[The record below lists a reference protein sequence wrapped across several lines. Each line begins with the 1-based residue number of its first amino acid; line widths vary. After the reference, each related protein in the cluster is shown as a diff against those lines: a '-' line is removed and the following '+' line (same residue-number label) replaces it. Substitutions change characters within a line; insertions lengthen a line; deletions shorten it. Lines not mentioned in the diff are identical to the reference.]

1 MQLGTRTAITR
12 RRASHRPIYF
22 FSKPQNIE
30 IVVSISPQSVHRGP
44 MGRDMTAR
52 VIDASL
58 WGLAF
63 LILGGTILA
72 YLVW

>member
-1 MQLGTRTAITR
+1 
-12 RRASHRPIYF
+12 
-22 FSKPQNIE
+22 
-30 IVVSISPQSVHRGP
+30 
-44 MGRDMTAR
+44 MGRDATSR

-63 LILGGTILA
+63 LIFGGTILA

>member
-1 MQLGTRTAITR
+1 MQLGTRPAITR
-12 RRASHRPIYF
+12 RGAFQRPIYF
-22 FSKPQNIE
+22 FKAPKHE
-30 IVVSISPQSVHRGP
+30 IIVSIAPQSVHGGP
-44 MGRDMTAR
+44 MGRDETAW

>member
-1 MQLGTRTAITR
+1 M
-12 RRASHRPIYF
+12 S
-22 FSKPQNIE
+22 
-30 IVVSISPQSVHRGP
+30 
-44 MGRDMTAR
+44 RDATSSW

-63 LILGGTILA
+63 LIFGGTILA